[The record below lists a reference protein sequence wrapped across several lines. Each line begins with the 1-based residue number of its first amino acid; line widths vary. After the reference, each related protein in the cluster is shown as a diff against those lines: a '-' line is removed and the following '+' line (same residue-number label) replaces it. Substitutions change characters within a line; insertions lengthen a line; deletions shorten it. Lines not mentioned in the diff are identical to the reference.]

1 MRAREKKQ
9 EAEGRRRGG
18 QPMTKEEALLA
29 EGPSPVKKVDANVV
43 DANVVDANVDEKIE
57 MVCSRRLASHKTG

>member
-1 MRAREKKQ
+1 
-9 EAEGRRRGG
+9 
-18 QPMTKEEALLA
+18 MTKEEALLA
-29 EGPSPVKKVDANVV
+29 EGPSPVKKV